1 MCGIAGFVGSKAI
14 SKTMTGLKSLEYRGY
29 DSSGIAFVKEN
40 KIIIKKET
48 GKIANLDKLINYED
62 DSNIAIAHTRW
73 ATHGIANKTN
83 AHPHNVGKI
92 TLVHNGIIENYETL
106 RNELSKDYKFK
117 SETDT
122 EVVASLL
129 DNLYKKHKDMKKAL
143 SEATNILK
151 GSYALVII
159 NKDMP
164 STLFAIRKD
173 SPLIV
178 GNDANEVMFA
188 SDIPAILH
196 FTRNYYLLD
205 NFDIVEANEN
215 SLKFYNKDLK
225 EINKE
230 KFLYDLS
237 SDTISKNGYE
247 HFMLKE
253 INEQPEVFKKILN
266 KHIKDKKIIDMF
278 DISSYEEIEIVACG
292 SAAHAGFLGKH
303 YIESIAGIKTTVS
316 YASEY
321 RYGKH
326 FFNKKHLVIVISQSG
341 ETADTLAALKIANEN
356 GMDTLA
362 IVNVYKSSIAREAKH
377 VIYTMAG
384 IEIAVATTKAYMAQ
398 SLILLLLALNVKRND
413 EIIES
418 LFRIPNLLSK
428 YINKDY
434 TQFAKVASKYDHIFY
449 LGREIDYYLA
459 LEGSLKLKEISYI
472 HSEAY
477 PAGEL
482 KHGTIS
488 LMDKKTLVI
497 AIVIDDLIKDK
508 TISNLKEIMARN
520 TKVLVITNDLGDFS
534 DYKIE
539 IEEDDLLAPFI
550 TMIPM
555 QLLAYEVA
563 KMKKCDIDK
572 PRNLAKSVT
581 VE

>member
-1 MCGIAGFVGSKAI
+1 MCGIAGFVGRKAI
-14 SKTMTGLKSLEYRGY
+14 LNTMTGLKSLEYRGY
-29 DSSGIAFVKEN
+29 DSSGIAYVKEN
-40 KIIIKKET
+40 KINIKKET
-48 GKIANLDKLINYED
+48 GKINNLDKIIDYED
-62 DSNIAIAHTRW
+62 ESSVAIAHTRW
-73 ATHGIANKTN
+73 ATHGVANKLN
-83 AHPHNVGKI
+83 AHPHSVGKI

-106 RNELSKDYKFK
+106 KNELSKDYKFK

-122 EVVASLL
+122 EVVASLI
-129 DNLYKKHKDMKKAL
+129 DSLYKKYNDMKKAL
-143 SEATNILK
+143 SESTNILK

-159 NKDMP
+159 NKD
-164 STLFAIRKD
+164 

-178 GNDANEVMFA
+178 GSDANEVIFA

-205 NFDIVEANEN
+205 NFDIVEANES

-225 EINKE
+225 EIKKE
-230 KFLYDLS
+230 MFLYDLS
-237 SDTISKNGYE
+237 SDNISKNGYE

-253 INEQPEVFKKILN
+253 INEEPEVFKTILN
-266 KHIKDKKIIDMF
+266 KYIKDGKITDMF

-292 SAAHAGFLGKH
+292 SASHAGFLGKH
-303 YIESIAGIKTTVS
+303 YIESIAGIKTSVS

-384 IEIAVATTKAYMAQ
+384 VEIAVATTKAYMAQ
-398 SLILLLLALNVKRND
+398 SLILLLLALNVKHNS
-413 EIIES
+413 EIINS
-418 LFRIPNLLSK
+418 LFKIPNLLSK

-434 TQFAKVASKYDHIFY
+434 TSLALVVSKYNHIFY
-449 LGREIDYYLA
+449 LGREVDYYLA

-497 AIVIDDLIKDK
+497 SVVIDDSIKDK
-508 TISNLKEIMARN
+508 TISNLKEVMARN
-520 TKVLVITNDLGDFS
+520 TKVLAITNDLG
-534 DYKIE
+534 
-539 IEEDDLLAPFI
+539 
-550 TMIPM
+550 
-555 QLLAYEVA
+555 
-563 KMKKCDIDK
+563 C
-572 PRNLAKSVT
+572 
-581 VE
+581 